1 MYKTLHLLD
10 LCANDNINIVYVKF
24 FYNIYS
30 VGVVDNVL
38 LGSIL
43 NPIST
48 QLVPIMSPLR
58 TRIDD
63 NITEKIKS
71 LQPSHLSRQAFI
83 NELIL
88 LGIIQKYKQKND
100 MALYINKDRELVK
113 HEIDNKEEK
122 EKINKKEKEEK
133 IVPDDLKNL
142 ETQIIDFWKVKKG
155 SKSLQAWKQQITE
168 YRKFIQKYG
177 EQVLKDQLE
186 QGILD
191 GTWKGL
197 KVSNYEHILR
207 ITKAKAATSGFVE
220 ENKPHPNQKLAK
232 FDEYG
237 RLI

>member
-1 MYKTLHLLD
+1 MTLHKLD
-10 LCANDNINIVYVKF
+10 LCGNDNIYMVYVKF

-30 VGVVDNVL
+30 ARVVDIVL

-43 NPIST
+43 NPISIH
-48 QLVPIMSPLR
+48 LVPIMSPLR

-100 MALYINKDRELVK
+100 MALYINKDRELSK
-113 HEIDNKEEK
+113 HEIENKEEK

-133 IVPDDLKNL
+133 IVPDDLKHL
-142 ETQIIDFWKVKKG
+142 EKEILDFWKVKKG
-155 SKSLQAWKQQITE
+155 SKSLQAWKQQLTE

-177 EQVLKDQLE
+177 EKVLKDQIE

-197 KVSNYEHILR
+197 KISNYEHILR
-207 ITKAKAATSGFVE
+207 ITKAKSASSGFVQE
-220 ENKPHPNQKLAK
+220 EIQHPNQKIAK